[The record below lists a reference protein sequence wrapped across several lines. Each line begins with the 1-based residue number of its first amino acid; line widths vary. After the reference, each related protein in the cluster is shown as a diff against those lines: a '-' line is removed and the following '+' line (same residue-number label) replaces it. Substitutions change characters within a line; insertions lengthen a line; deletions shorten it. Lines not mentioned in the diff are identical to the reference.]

1 MVKEEEKVVFVYE
14 LDKLQHEYRKC
25 TDLSMRQKIREDIT
39 LLQEVISNP
48 ENDAN
53 EQIIKY

>member
-25 TDLSMRQKIREDIT
+25 TDLSMRQQIREDIV
-39 LLQEVISNP
+39 LLQRVISNS
-48 ENDAN
+48 ENETDG
-53 EQIIKY
+53 QINMF

>member
-25 TDLSMRQKIREDIT
+25 TDLSMRQQIREDIA
-39 LLQEVISNP
+39 LLQKVISNSG
-48 ENDAN
+48 N
-53 EQIIKY
+53 ELNRHDNIF